1 MNTYHY
7 HQRRLRAVQARLV
20 VTTLLGLLVAV
31 FFRAQV
37 HSSDDWSL
45 QSESNRLRPLTLPAP
60 RGTILDRAGRPLADN
75 VPGYSVSILPAVPDS
90 VLSTLERVRRFL
102 EIGEEHYGR
111 LREQARA
118 GGAQPMLVSLD
129 APFDAVAAIEA
140 RRAIF
145 PRVLIETR
153 PKRRYP
159 AGEVGAH
166 VVGSVGEINRT
177 ELDSPEFEGAEP
189 GLIVGRSGIEW
200 QYESSLR
207 GEAGVR
213 YVEVDAAGRIVGS
226 FRGSQRV
233 DETPGQDLELHLD
246 RDLME
251 WIHRIFPE
259 GSDGAVVALEVAT
272 GGVLAMYSAPSYDP
286 NVFAG
291 VVDQEEWDR
300 LNRDPRSPL
309 FNRTI
314 SAKYPPGSPMKLIT
328 ALVALEAGLITPDER
343 MPVACGGGYF
353 YGGRLWR
360 CWDENGHGSL
370 DLADAIKSSCNV
382 YFYQVGLR
390 VGLARMLD
398 RVNEMGFGG
407 RCGIDLPSE
416 VAGTYPEGPEFW
428 VRRYGYSPREGEV
441 LNLAIGQGPIEQTPL
456 MVAQYFLA
464 VARDGSAPAPTLVR
478 GAPAADGFRFD
489 VSGEALEV
497 VREGLRRVTQQGG
510 TAYLSSLEHFDLLGK
525 TGTAQSVEGRETHSW
540 FGAIAGP
547 RGGEPEIVVVAMV
560 EFGGG
565 GSEVAAPLVAK
576 AADFYLR
583 GVHGIPR
590 DTIQTLRE
598 HLFAGRSTAGW
609 TLPAPEAR

>member
-1 MNTYHY
+1 MNKYHH
-7 HQRRLRAVQARLV
+7 HQRRQRAVQARIC

-37 HSSDDWSL
+37 YRSADWSL

-60 RGTILDRAGRPLADN
+60 RGTIRDRAGLPLADN
-75 VPGYSVSILPAVPDS
+75 VPGYSVSILSAAPDS
-90 VLSTLERVRRFL
+90 MLSTLERMRQYLQIDGDRYRRL
-102 EIGEEHYGR
+102 E
-111 LREQARA
+111 EQARA
-118 GGAQPMLVSLD
+118 GGPQPILVSVD
-129 APFDAVAAIEA
+129 APFEAVAAIEE

-159 AGEVGAH
+159 VGEIGAH
-166 VVGSVGEINRT
+166 VIGSVGEINQA

-200 QYESSLR
+200 QYESALQ

-213 YVEVDAAGRIVGS
+213 YVEVDATGRIVGS
-226 FRGSQRV
+226 FRGFRRV
-233 DETPGQDLELHLD
+233 EERPGQDLDLHLD
-246 RDLME
+246 RELME
-251 WIHRIFPE
+251 WIHHIFPE
-259 GSDGAVVALEVAT
+259 GMGGAVVALDVET
-272 GGVLAMYSAPSYDP
+272 GGILALYSAPSYDP

-300 LNRDPRSPL
+300 LNRDPQSPL

-328 ALVALEAGLITPDER
+328 ALVALEAGVITPSDR
-343 MPVACGGGYF
+343 MPVACGGGYS
-353 YGGRLWR
+353 YGGRVWR
-360 CWDENGHGSL
+360 CWREEGHGSL
-370 DLADAIKSSCNV
+370 DLADAIKNSCNV

-390 VGLARMLD
+390 IGLARMLE
-398 RVNEMGFGG
+398 RVNDMGFGG
-407 RCGIDLPSE
+407 RCGVDLPSE
-416 VAGTYPEGPEFW
+416 AAGTYPEGPEFW

-464 VARDGSAPAPTLVR
+464 VARDGSAPAPTLYR
-478 GAPAADGFRFD
+478 DAPPREGFRFD
-489 VSGEALEV
+489 VSEEALEV
-497 VREGLRRVTQQGG
+497 VRDGLRRVTQQGG

-525 TGTAQSVEGRETHSW
+525 TGTAQSVEGRETHAW
-540 FGAIAGP
+540 FGATAGL
-547 RGGEPEIVVVAMV
+547 RGGEPEIVVVALV

-565 GSEVAAPLVAK
+565 GSEVAAPLVAR

-583 GVHGIPR
+583 GQHGIPR
-590 DTIQTLRE
+590 DTIQTLRDYIN
-598 HLFAGRSTAGW
+598 ARRNTAW
-609 TLPAPEAR
+609 ALPTPEAR